1 MAGFACLLFNKNTFF
16 ASSMF
21 ICGWIMYFPLTTG
34 QDASYYY
41 AASAGIELSIGY
53 ILNNKYR
60 LVAYINYTLI
70 FVNIYGLLLF
80 KMKVSP
86 ISYDIIYALLSVT
99 QFLILIIRAN
109 LNGIYRLPEQCWLVR
124 LLYFDSRQTRVI
136 MCKSKTTKEA
146 NR

>member
-1 MAGFACLLFNKNTFF
+1 MF
-16 ASSMF
+16 ASIVF
-21 ICGWIMYFPLTTG
+21 LTGWSVYMAVTLGADT
-34 QDASYYY
+34 SYYY
-41 AASAGIELSIGY
+41 AASAAIELSIGY
-53 ILNNKYR
+53 ILNDKYR

-124 LLYFDSRQTRVI
+124 LLYFDSRQARAI